1 MMNDALSDPLSLT
14 KVAKQ
19 SPRDQITS
27 MARTGEQEQ
36 LATSNLGQLESQKNI
51 DVAKIKAAEAGRQ
64 AEGAT
69 ADLGQAREQL
79 AATPE
84 PEFKPSQE
92 TFIGMSTLAGLIAFV
107 GSSAG
112 KYGSQSGRAAID
124 SMTGMM
130 KGYQTGRQDVFRRE
144 QIQFEKE
151 LQTIKAKNEKIYKQ
165 LELAEKT
172 RAIDS
177 AKGNALAS
185 VAIAESE
192 SPLLRAKYDKQGL
205 TETFKLQKEIFDA
218 TQKMEK
224 MAQDLNIARAKGED
238 KGSAKSSQQ
247 QFIAQRAVTA
257 LRGAASVAENIMSLP
272 SDARAG
278 VLPFI
283 STKEGMINYVKS
295 AGARK
300 LSSNDTKAI
309 ETLYSGVSRYL
320 ATIEAS
326 GTATGLTVLAGQLE
340 KLKPMAGDTVADVA
354 LKVADIRRIST
365 EAIKAMI
372 ESGLLPDQ
380 QGKAAQ
386 EQVIRME
393 KAIPYTTEDV
403 IKAMTGGKKTLGEST
418 TKFAGGNAPT
428 FASEADAEA
437 ALNNGT
443 IKAGDT
449 VIINGKR
456 MIAE

>member
-27 MARTGEQEQ
+27 MAKTGEQEQ
-36 LATSNLGQLESQKNI
+36 LATSNLGKLESQKNI
-51 DVAKIKAAEAGRQ
+51 DVAKIKAAETGRQ

-112 KYGSQSGRAAID
+112 KYGSQSGRAAIE

-177 AKGNALAS
+177 AKGNSLAAI
-185 VAIAESE
+185 AIAESE
-192 SPLLRAKYDKQGL
+192 SPLLRAKFDKQGL
-205 TETFKLQKEIFDA
+205 TETVKLQKEIFDA
-218 TQKMEK
+218 TMKMEK
-224 MAQDLNIARAKGED
+224 MAQDLQLSKAKATTTGGPLPKDKDTNNIYLARKSVINNITDIESLLKDPKYARLIGPETQFTPDVINNLRANFPELSQKLARIQAIEFEIGGKNLTKSEQSVLSPIYGWKGIPVSALKERIKGVKDDFTD
-238 KGSAKSSQQ
+238 KNAFLEMRYPGFIPIGEKIDQYYQQRGKSITDVSEIGGTGEK
-247 QFIAQRAVTA
+247 IATKDDVAVTA
-257 LRGAASVAENIMSLP
+257 AKNNISIDEAKSRLKARGYQI
-272 SDARAG
+272 
-278 VLPFI
+278 
-283 STKEGMINYVKS
+283 EG
-295 AGARK
+295 
-300 LSSNDTKAI
+300 
-309 ETLYSGVSRYL
+309 E
-320 ATIEAS
+320 
-326 GTATGLTVLAGQLE
+326 
-340 KLKPMAGDTVADVA
+340 
-354 LKVADIRRIST
+354 
-365 EAIKAMI
+365 
-372 ESGLLPDQ
+372 
-380 QGKAAQ
+380 
-386 EQVIRME
+386 
-393 KAIPYTTEDV
+393 
-403 IKAMTGGKKTLGEST
+403 
-418 TKFAGGNAPT
+418 
-428 FASEADAEA
+428 
-437 ALNNGT
+437 
-443 IKAGDT
+443 
-449 VIINGKR
+449 
-456 MIAE
+456 

>member
-1 MMNDALSDPLSLT
+1 MINDALSDTLSLT
-14 KVAKQ
+14 KEAKQ

-36 LATSNLGQLESQKNI
+36 LATSNLGKLESQKNI

-112 KYGSQSGRAAID
+112 KYGSQSGRAAIE

-177 AKGNALAS
+177 AKGNSLNLIILILS
-185 VAIAESE
+185 MCDFSLFL
-192 SPLLRAKYDKQGL
+192 S
-205 TETFKLQKEIFDA
+205 KLI
-218 TQKMEK
+218 
-224 MAQDLNIARAKGED
+224 
-238 KGSAKSSQQ
+238 
-247 QFIAQRAVTA
+247 
-257 LRGAASVAENIMSLP
+257 
-272 SDARAG
+272 
-278 VLPFI
+278 
-283 STKEGMINYVKS
+283 
-295 AGARK
+295 
-300 LSSNDTKAI
+300 
-309 ETLYSGVSRYL
+309 
-320 ATIEAS
+320 
-326 GTATGLTVLAGQLE
+326 
-340 KLKPMAGDTVADVA
+340 
-354 LKVADIRRIST
+354 
-365 EAIKAMI
+365 
-372 ESGLLPDQ
+372 
-380 QGKAAQ
+380 
-386 EQVIRME
+386 
-393 KAIPYTTEDV
+393 
-403 IKAMTGGKKTLGEST
+403 
-418 TKFAGGNAPT
+418 
-428 FASEADAEA
+428 
-437 ALNNGT
+437 
-443 IKAGDT
+443 
-449 VIINGKR
+449 
-456 MIAE
+456 